1 MVGSYVVVLHAK
13 QTCAGDDAT
22 SLLPSSSLLA
32 GLPPSIW
39 EKINEWRRRRQ
50 HSLDAVLHATDN
62 DQREGRSA
70 GPALAWASML
80 AGWRAGI
87 TRKGIVAKPP
97 SLLPSLLRL
106 SVCPLCYGTLSG
118 PSGERRRAEQNA
130 LRKLFC
136 AALTTMSV
144 VKQEEQEEER
154 AS

>member
-13 QTCAGDDAT
+13 QTCAGDNAT
-22 SLLPSSSLLA
+22 SLLPPSLLA
-32 GLPPSIW
+32 RSPPSIC

-62 DQREGRSA
+62 DQREGDG
-70 GPALAWASML
+70 GPAPAWAGSL

-97 SLLPSLLRL
+97 SLLPSLSST
-106 SVCPLCYGTLSG
+106 SVCLSFVLWD
-118 PSGERRRAEQNA
+118 SLWSERERERAEQNA

-144 VKQEEQEEER
+144 VKQEEQEEQER